1 MGLTIFQGT
10 TGETLLI
17 FFKLMSKINLKAKSR
32 QETGKKVKAFR
43 KKGIIP
49 AVIYGSGKK
58 PRNLWLD
65 IKEFRKVY
73 EKAGESSILDLKVD
87 DQKPLSVLVYDAQMD
102 PLTYDFSHVDLF
114 QFRMDEKIETEVPLE
129 FIGEAPAVKE
139 SGGVLI
145 RSVEEI
151 SVRCLPGD
159 LPSKFIVDLSVL
171 KTFDDYIRVKDLLVG
186 KGVEIDME
194 SETIIASVNEPRS
207 EEDLAKLDEK
217 IDEDVSKV
225 EGVAEKTEEPA
236 AQEDKENKEDKKE

>member
-1 MGLTIFQGT
+1 
-10 TGETLLI
+10 
-17 FFKLMSKINLKAKSR
+17 MSKINLKAKSR